1 VTSNIPKL
9 GATFASFVL
18 SALLA
23 TGIGALVTSP
33 VSAQQVASPASPGA
47 RPVYVS
53 PSILQAL
60 GDPRKDNG
68 LVLQEAAT
76 APTVRVIVSF
86 APRIAVQR
94 QNVNASASAEEI
106 RDTRSAVL
114 GSLPPTGFSVV
125 STFEKLSA
133 VSLLINRE
141 ALDALLKNPE
151 VTAVNEDSV
160 VKLHMAEAN
169 ALTGANAV
177 HSLVPTP

>member
-1 VTSNIPKL
+1 MISNIPKL
-9 GATFASFVL
+9 STTLASFVL
-18 SALLA
+18 SALMA
-23 TGIGALVTSP
+23 TGIGALVASP
-33 VSAQQVASPASPGA
+33 ASAQQVAGPASAGA

-60 GDPRKDNG
+60 GDPRKDTG
-68 LVLQEAAT
+68 LALQEAAA

-86 APRIAVQR
+86 ASRNTLQSQAL
-94 QNVNASASAEEI
+94 NASASAEAI